1 MSKEWLAQLS
11 SMAAQQGRNRPRHS
25 PASQAPRPQAPPAPT
40 VKRAPELPERGF
52 VGAIIGSIIRWA
64 ILSALAGGLF
74 IFIVIGDEFSG
85 ASLGERVL
93 FGIWYLAT
101 ILVEFGF
108 AVDPD
113 AIYGALQ
120 AHVNLV
126 PFLAPLAIGAA
137 ITLLFLPTVNA
148 YRRRAGLRF
157 FIFLLN
163 LLLLYVAWSSE
174 WIVIDLTGRNGWLDA
189 QTVTNKAI
197 IAWAALLA
205 ISFLRIQRVRA
216 ALPTPAPKR
225 QVITPYRVSAR
236 AAMSSSAIAASRSSD
251 AAALMARRGGSV
263 VERTVNGGSWR
274 RPR

>member
-11 SMAAQQGRNRPRHS
+11 NMAAQQGRNRPRYS
-25 PASQAPRPQAPPAPT
+25 AAPRPQAPPAPT

-52 VGAIIGSIIRWA
+52 IGAILGSIIRWA
-64 ILSALAGGLF
+64 ILSAIAGGLF

-93 FGIWYLAT
+93 FGVWYVAT
-101 ILVEFGF
+101 ILGEIGF

-126 PFLAPLAIGAA
+126 PFLAPLAIGAV

-163 LLLLYVAWSSE
+163 LLLLYVAWSNE

-205 ISFLRIQRVRA
+205 VSFLRIRRVTS
-216 ALPTPAPKR
+216 ALPTPMPKR
-225 QVITPYRVSAR
+225 PAAAPAR
-236 AAMSSSAIAASRSSD
+236 PPTRGAMSSSAIAASRSSD
-251 AAALMARRGGSV
+251 AAALMARRGGSAI
-263 VERTVNGGSWR
+263 ERTVNGGSWR